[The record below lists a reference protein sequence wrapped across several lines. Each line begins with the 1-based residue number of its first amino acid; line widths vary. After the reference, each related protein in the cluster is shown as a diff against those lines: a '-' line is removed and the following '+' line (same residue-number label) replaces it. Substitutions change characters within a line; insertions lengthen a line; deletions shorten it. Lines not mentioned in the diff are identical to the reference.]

1 MHQKLNNSGHVWSDM
16 QQGNPFLTQ
25 FQGRG
30 FSFCR
35 PGYAAH
41 HQLHLSVSTTPSGR
55 LKYGLTLTVSKSL
68 LVQTAEPQNRSPST
82 LPLHTLQEHAG

>member
-35 PGYAAH
+35 PGYAGH
-41 HQLHLSVSTTPSGR
+41 HQLHLSVSATPSGR
-55 LKYGLTLTVSKSL
+55 LKYGLTLTVSKLL
-68 LVQTAEPQNRSPST
+68 LVQTAELQNGSPST